1 MYCDRAR
8 CDLSVINRSNSNSFV
23 ILNNHGEQGP
33 SPHDCARPIR
43 STGPILSFFTLR
55 DPQAGDTR
63 CPSLYT
69 AHLDRDRVAPTL
81 VLARALILAQLAWLI
96 VFGLL
101 EYRQDSLTLDFGFYN
116 QVTWL
121 IGHGHLNPYSTI
133 MGSRAWRND
142 GELIL
147 WPLAILRDL
156 PPGAFWLKIVQ
167 AVALSGTSWVTVS
180 WVADLV
186 RSATWKSRL
195 RPELAIALATVLLV
209 ANPLVFSAQAFDF
222 HVEPLGALFAV
233 GAGRDMWRGRRSM
246 WIWIALTLACGTA
259 CVLLIAGL
267 GVVALCMPGGPGR
280 LKVPRVTGLYMFMIV
295 LMWAVLLQ
303 LTHADRGAQ
312 VAGYGYLTGGGHPS
326 ALGLAKGMLEHP
338 KLIAQQVWMNRW
350 HIWDDLAPS
359 GLLGLLT
366 PWGWAMAL
374 VVLGPSVL
382 SYGSFLSAQGFQNT
396 PVSAFVVFGTILV
409 LSRLWT
415 MKSVRSG
422 VLSALAG
429 VLTLAA
435 ALWGISQAR
444 SYYGYWLQ
452 IRSPAAAALQHAEHI
467 VPPKAEV
474 LASQGIVG
482 RFATRPRAYT
492 LFSPPTFRGNGR
504 NDQLLIQVH
513 GFNIP
518 LPLDRGPL
526 YVVLTPEVGI
536 ETVTPDQAVTV
547 LIQLYARGASILEAR
562 AGVWVL
568 RWTAGHDHAH

>member
-1 MYCDRAR
+1 MRTSNPPDVKRPWLYRA
-8 CDLSVINRSNSNSFV
+8 LW
-23 ILNNHGEQGP
+23 
-33 SPHDCARPIR
+33 
-43 STGPILSFFTLR
+43 
-55 DPQAGDTR
+55 
-63 CPSLYT
+63 
-69 AHLDRDRVAPTL
+69 DRDRFVLAL
-81 VLARALILAQLAWLI
+81 VLGRALILAQLVWLI
-96 VFGLL
+96 VFGLF
-101 EYRQDSLTLDFGFYN
+101 EYRQGSLTLDFGFYN

-121 IGHGHLNPYSTI
+121 IGHGHLNPYSTV
-133 MGSRAWRND
+133 MGSRAWQND

-167 AVALSGTSWVTVS
+167 AVALSGTAWVTLS
-180 WVADLV
+180 WIVDVV

-195 RPELAIALATVLLV
+195 RPELAIGLAAALLV

-259 CVLLIAGL
+259 CLLLLAGL
-267 GVVALCMPGGPGR
+267 GVVALCARGGPGR
-280 LKVPRVTGLYMFMIV
+280 PKVPWGTGVYLLGIV
-295 LMWAVLLQ
+295 LVWAVLLQ
-303 LTHADRGAQ
+303 FTHADRGAQ

-326 ALGLAKGMLEHP
+326 ALGVAKGMLGHP
-338 KLIAQQVWMNRW
+338 KLVVHQVWMNRW

-409 LSRLWT
+409 LSRLWS

-422 VLSALAG
+422 VLCALAG
-429 VLTLAA
+429 VV
-435 ALWGISQAR
+435 ALGAGVWGVSQA
-444 SYYGYWLQ
+444 SQYYRYWLQ
-452 IRSPAAAALQHAEHI
+452 IRAPAAVALQHAERI
-467 VPPKAEV
+467 VPANAAV
-474 LASQGIVG
+474 LVSQGVVG
-482 RFATRPRAYT
+482 GFAMRPRAYT
-492 LFSPPTFRGNGR
+492 LFAPATFRGNGR
-504 NDQLLIQVH
+504 NGKLLIQVH
-513 GFNIP
+513 GFNVP

-536 ETVTPDQAVTV
+536 ETLTPGQTDAV
-547 LIQLYARGASILEAR
+547 LLQLYARGASILESR

-568 RWTAGHDHAH
+568 RWTVGREHAH